1 MSHIFGSKVYFQ
13 LVIFINY
20 NAHIPMQIGDANQ
33 KNYNQELISTRHY
46 SKDAYYRIN
55 YVAN

>member
-1 MSHIFGSKVYFQ
+1 MRHIFGSKVYFQ

-55 YVAN
+55 